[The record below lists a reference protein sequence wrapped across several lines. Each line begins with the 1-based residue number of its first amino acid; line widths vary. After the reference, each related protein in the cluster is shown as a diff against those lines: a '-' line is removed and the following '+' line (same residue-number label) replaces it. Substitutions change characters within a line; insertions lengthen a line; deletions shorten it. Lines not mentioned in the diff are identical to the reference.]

1 MLTLM
6 AMKTD
11 EEIGRSFSLRP
22 IVDIAGS
29 LGIPGERL
37 IGYGPYMAK
46 VDSRLLGELGE
57 RPDGRLILVTA
68 MSPTPSGEGKT
79 TLTIGLAQSFRLLGK
94 KVAACLRQPSL
105 GPFFG
110 AKGGATGGGYSQVIP
125 ADDITI
131 QFTGDDY
138 AVTTAHNLISSV
150 IDNHLYHNT
159 LPIDPQRILWPRA
172 STVNDRTLR
181 RLRVPVGKSG
191 GERAEEFVISA
202 ASELMSILSL
212 SLNISDFRDRAG
224 RVVVAFSTEGK
235 PVTVE
240 GLGITGAVAALFKN
254 AIHPNLVQ
262 SNEGVPVFIHGGPFG
277 NISIGCNSLLAT
289 KLALKTADYVLT
301 EAGFATELG
310 AEKFFDILC
319 RYGGLRPSAAVIV
332 ATLKALRLH
341 GGSRDYLAKD
351 VSSMVKGLDNLE
363 KHVENI
369 KKFGL
374 PFVVALNRYHDDTD
388 DEVSALMRALA
399 QKGIPARIV
408 DVRERGG
415 EGGIEAAKALDALTQ
430 GTTRLEYLYPLDLP
444 VAEKIT
450 IVSKEMYGASGVE
463 FTADAERDISEIES
477 NGLAN
482 LPVCI
487 AKTPKSLSDD
497 PGLKGRPSGFKVTV
511 KRVKIDAGA
520 GFLVAICGNVL
531 LMPGLPAHP
540 LAEEIDI
547 NSDGKITGF

>member
-11 EEIGRSFSLRP
+11 EEIGRSFGLRP

-37 IGYGPYMAK
+37 IHYGPYMAK
-46 VDSRLLGELGE
+46 VDSRLLGELDE

-94 KVAACLRQPSL
+94 RVAACLRQPSL

-125 ADDITI
+125 ADDITV

-150 IDNHLYHNT
+150 IDNHLYHGT

-191 GERAEEFVISA
+191 GERGEEFVISA

-224 RVVVAFSTEGK
+224 RVVVAFSTEGR

-341 GGSRDYLAKD
+341 GGSTDYLAKD
-351 VSSMVKGLDNLE
+351 TASMIKGLDNLD

-369 KKFGL
+369 KRFGL

-399 QKGIPARIV
+399 QRGIPAYIV
-408 DVRERGG
+408 DVSERGG
-415 EGGIEAAKALDALTQ
+415 EGGIEAAKALEALTQ
-430 GTTRLEYLYPLDLP
+430 GTAGLEYLYPLDLP
-444 VAEKIT
+444 VAEKIA

-463 FTADAERDISEIES
+463 FTDEAERDISEIEH

-547 NSDGKITGF
+547 DENGKITGF

>member
-37 IGYGPYMAK
+37 IGYGPYMTK
-46 VDSRLLGELGE
+46 VDSRLLGELDE

-212 SLNISDFRDRAG
+212 SLDIADFRDRAG
-224 RVVVAFSTEGK
+224 RVVVAFSTEGR

-301 EAGFATELG
+301 EAGFATDLG

-341 GGSRDYLAKD
+341 GGSRDYLTKD
-351 VSSMVKGLDNLE
+351 IASMIKGLDNLE

-374 PFVVALNRYHDDTD
+374 PFIVALNRYHDDTD
-388 DEVSALMRALA
+388 EEVSALMRALA
-399 QKGIPARIV
+399 QKGIPAHIV

-430 GTTRLEYLYPLDLP
+430 GTAGLEYLYPLDLP
-444 VAEKIT
+444 VAEKIA

-463 FTADAERDISEIES
+463 FTAEAERDISEIEH

-547 NSDGKITGF
+547 DENGKITGF

>member
-11 EEIGRSFSLRP
+11 EEIGRSFGLRP

-37 IGYGPYMAK
+37 IHYGPYMAK
-46 VDSRLLGELGE
+46 VDSRLLGELDE

-94 KVAACLRQPSL
+94 RVAACLRQPSL

-125 ADDITI
+125 ADDITV

-159 LPIDPQRILWPRA
+159 LPIDPERILWPRA

-212 SLNISDFRDRAG
+212 SLSIGDFRDRAG
-224 RVVVAFSTEGK
+224 RVVVAFSTEGR

-341 GGSRDYLAKD
+341 GGSTDYLAKD
-351 VSSMVKGLDNLE
+351 TASMIKGLDNLD

-369 KKFGL
+369 KRFGL

-399 QKGIPARIV
+399 QRGIPAYIV
-408 DVRERGG
+408 DVSERGG
-415 EGGIEAAKALDALTQ
+415 EGGIEAAKALEALTQ
-430 GTTRLEYLYPLDLP
+430 GTAGLEYLYPLDLP
-444 VAEKIT
+444 VAEKIA

-463 FTADAERDISEIES
+463 FTDEAERDISEIEH

-547 NSDGKITGF
+547 DENGKITGF

>member
-6 AMKTD
+6 AMRTD
-11 EEIGRSFSLRP
+11 ADIALSFRLKP
-22 IVDIAGS
+22 VDEIAGS
-29 LGIPGERL
+29 LGIPAERL
-37 IGYGPYMAK
+37 IHYGRHIAK
-46 VDSRLLGELGE
+46 VDSRMLDELRE

-68 MSPTPSGEGKT
+68 MSPTPAGDGKT
-79 TLTIGLAQSFRLLGK
+79 TLTIGITQSLRLLGK
-94 KVAACLRQPSL
+94 QAAACLRQPSL

-110 AKGGATGGGYSQVIP
+110 AKGGATGGGYSQVLP
-125 ADDITI
+125 AGDITI

-138 AVTTAHNLISSV
+138 AITTAHNLISSI
-150 IDNHLYHNT
+150 IDNHIFHDS
-159 LPIDPQRILWPRA
+159 LPIDPERILWPRA

-181 RLRVPVGKSG
+181 KVRVQVGKSG

-212 SLNISDFRDRAG
+212 SLNLTDFRKRAG
-224 RVVVAFSTEGK
+224 RIVVAFSRDGH
-235 PVTVE
+235 PVTV
-240 GLGITGAVAALFKN
+240 GDLGVTGAVAALFKN

-289 KLALKTADYVLT
+289 RLALKSADYVLT

-310 AEKFFDILC
+310 AEKFFDIKC
-319 RYGGLRPSAAVIV
+319 RYGGLKPSATVIV

-341 GGSRDYLAKD
+341 GGSKDYLKEDIA
-351 VSSMVKGLDNLE
+351 SMIKGLENLE
-363 KHVENI
+363 KHIENI
-369 KKFGL
+369 KKFGV
-374 PFVVALNRYHDDTD
+374 PFIVALNRYHDDTD
-388 DEVSALMRALA
+388 GEIFALRRALGER
-399 QKGIPARIV
+399 GIPAHLV

-415 EGGIEAAKALDALTQ
+415 AGGVEAAEALVELTQ
-430 GTTRLEYLYPLDLP
+430 NPCDFKYLYPLDIP
-444 VAEKIT
+444 VADKIN
-450 IVSKEMYGASGVE
+450 IVAREMYGASGVE
-463 FTADAERDISEIES
+463 FTGEAKMDIAEAVRLGFS
-477 NGLAN
+477 A

-497 PGLKGRPSGFKVTV
+497 PDLLGRPTGFKVTV

-531 LMPGLPAHP
+531 LMPGLPRHP

-547 NSDGKITGF
+547 DSNGTIRGF

>member
-6 AMKTD
+6 AMSTD
-11 EEIGRSFSLRP
+11 EEIGRAFGLRP
-22 IVDIAGS
+22 IDEIAGY

-37 IGYGPYMAK
+37 IHYGPYMAK
-46 VDSRLLGELGE
+46 VDSRLLGESGE

-68 MSPTPSGEGKT
+68 MSPTPAGEGKT
-79 TLTIGLAQSFRLLGK
+79 TLTIGLTQSLKLLGK
-94 KVAACLRQPSL
+94 KAAACLRQPSL

-150 IDNHLYHNT
+150 IDNHLYYGT
-159 LPIDPQRILWPRA
+159 LPIDPERILWPRA

-181 RLRVPVGKSG
+181 RVRVPVGRSG

-212 SLNISDFRDRAG
+212 SLNLNDFKERAG
-224 RVVVAFSTEGK
+224 RVVVAFSVDGR
-235 PVTVE
+235 PVTVDD
-240 GLGITGAVAALFKN
+240 LKITGAVAALFKN

-262 SNEGVPVFIHGGPFG
+262 SNEGAPVFIHGGPFG
-277 NISIGCNSLLAT
+277 NISIGCNSLVAT
-289 KLALKTADYVLT
+289 KLALKSADYVLT

-310 AEKFFDILC
+310 AEKFFDIKC
-319 RYGGLRPSAAVIV
+319 RYGGLRPSGAVIV
-332 ATLKALRLH
+332 ATLRSLRLH
-341 GGSRDYLAKD
+341 GCSRDYLREDAA
-351 VSSMVKGLDNLE
+351 SMIKGIENLE

-369 KKFGL
+369 KRFGV
-374 PFVVALNRYHDDTD
+374 PFIVALNRYHDDTGP
-388 DEVSALMRALA
+388 ELSSLMSALAE
-399 QKGIPARIV
+399 KGIPAHIV

-415 EGGIEAAKALDALTQ
+415 AGGLEAAGALVELTKNP
-430 GTTRLEYLYPLDLP
+430 GDFKYLYPLDLP
-444 VAEKIT
+444 VADKIDK
-450 IVSKEMYGASGVE
+450 VSKEMYGASGVE
-463 FTADAERDISEIES
+463 FTEEAKKDIAGIVQ
-477 NGLAN
+477 NGFST

-497 PGLKGRPSGFKVTV
+497 PALFGRPSGFKVTV
-511 KRVKIDAGA
+511 KRVRIDAGA

-531 LMPGLPAHP
+531 LLPGLPAHP

-547 NSDGKITGF
+547 DNNGKVRGF